1 MMNTAKTSDTPVPA
15 TLCPDPEEMTLFL
28 SRYSARL
35 IGAGA
40 TCIRLEKNVARIAR
54 ACGMQAELYITP
66 RHVHISVWRKGSTN
80 VSTSIAAVNHPC
92 ISFNLNTQLSRLSWK
107 MADGKIGFSD
117 ANRVFNRLVRT
128 DRQNK
133 WLVMLL
139 VAFANASF
147 CRLFGGDWVAMAVVW
162 VATLAGYYLKLLL
175 LGRGCDARVMAIAC
189 SFLSAVIAASDQLFS
204 LGSTPDVAIATSVLY
219 LVPGIPFINSFS
231 DMIYR
236 HYLCALSRFMDAV
249 IMTACLSI
257 GLCAALLLMRM
268 GMF

>member
-1 MMNTAKTSDTPVPA
+1 MKNTVKTSDKSPA
-15 TLCPDPEEMTLFL
+15 QTYCPDPEELTLFL

-40 TCIRLEKNVARIAR
+40 TCIRLEKNVGRIAR

-66 RHVHISVWRKGSTN
+66 RHVHISVWRKGSTA
-80 VSTSIAAVNHPC
+80 VRTSIAAVSHPC
-92 ISFNLNTQLSRLSWK
+92 ISFNLNTQLSRLSWE
-107 MADGKIGFSD
+107 MADGKTDFKN
-117 ANRVFNRLVRT
+117 AVKVFNRLLDS

-133 WLVMLL
+133 WLVMVL

-147 CRLFGGDWVAMAVVW
+147 CRLFGGDWAAMAVVW
-162 VATLAGYYLKLLL
+162 TATLAGYYLKLMLL
-175 LGRGCDARVMAIAC
+175 ARGWDARAMAIVC
-189 SFLSAVIAASDQLFS
+189 SFVSAVLGASDQLFS
-204 LGSTPDVAIATSVLY
+204 IGATPEVAMATSVLY

-231 DMIYR
+231 DMLYR
-236 HYLCALSRFMDAV
+236 HYLCALSRFLDAV